1 MTITPGLPLSSN
13 VNKPKGKTQGMNF
26 LNVDNQSLS
35 LIVFAVLMSF
45 LLSSILVFTYEK
57 TSREVVAPDHF
68 MQSMILMAI
77 VTATIMQSIGDSMA
91 RGFGIFGALA
101 ILRFRTNIFNPR
113 NISFIFAAMAVGI
126 ACGVYSFLNAV
137 IGTISFSL
145 VAFLLWL
152 TPFSRKQNLMGQLRF
167 ELPESNNQQEEL
179 QRILRKHCKAF
190 SLRRYRIAFDV
201 HKADMVEYEYRV
213 SLRSEMQGVVLSNA
227 LKELEDIREVR
238 LTFTDTYDITGS

>member
-1 MTITPGLPLSSN
+1 
-13 VNKPKGKTQGMNF
+13 MNF
-26 LNVDNQSLS
+26 LNIDNQSFS

-45 LLSSILVFTYEK
+45 LLSSLLVFTYEK
-57 TSREVVAPDHF
+57 TSREVTTPDQF
-68 MQSMILMAI
+68 IQSMILMSI

-137 IGTISFSL
+137 IGTVSFSL
-145 VAFLLWL
+145 IAFLLRF

-167 ELPESNNQQEEL
+167 ELPESSSKQQEV
-179 QRILRKHCKAF
+179 QRILNKHCKAF

-201 HKADMVEYEYRV
+201 HKTDMVEYEYRV
-213 SLRSEMQGVVLSNA
+213 SLRDEMQGVALSNA
-227 LKELEDIREVR
+227 VKELEDTREVR
-238 LTFTDTYDITGS
+238 LTFTDTYEIMGS

>member
-1 MTITPGLPLSSN
+1 
-13 VNKPKGKTQGMNF
+13 MNF
-26 LNVDNQSLS
+26 SNIDNQSLS

-57 TSREVVAPDHF
+57 TSREIAPPDHF
-68 MQSMILMAI
+68 IQSMILMAI

-126 ACGVYSFLNAV
+126 ACGVYSFLNAT
-137 IGTISFSL
+137 IGTLSFCV

-152 TPFSRKQNLMGQLRF
+152 TPFSRKHSLVGQLRF
-167 ELPESNNQQEEL
+167 ELPQTANRQNEVE
-179 QRILRKHCKAF
+179 RILKTHCKAF
-190 SLRRYRIAFDV
+190 TMRRYRTAFDV
-201 HKADMVEYEYRV
+201 HKVDMVEYEYRIR
-213 SLRSEMQGVVLSNA
+213 LRNEMQGVALSNA

-238 LTFTDTYDITGS
+238 LTFNDIYEVTGN